1 MTPQSQLSWVIGRRG
16 LLGQS
21 VESALALNSN
31 LWHPLDPIRWL
42 RRDGGA
48 SDLRD
53 AVGQFLVAAG
63 NDPWVIAWCAGAGT
77 SSATPESL
85 QLELVALRETLNS
98 LDGATRPSGGLFFFA
113 SSAGGVYS
121 GVDAPPYDEC
131 SPLLPL
137 SHYGRAKLE
146 AESLVTEWSQ
156 RNEASALIGRI
167 ANLYGPGQN
176 ISKPQGIISQICR
189 SHLLGTPLSIYVP
202 LDTLRDYLYAPD
214 CAELIVDGMARL
226 HHECTSSGPKVVTK
240 ILASQRA
247 ITVGAVLGEIRRVFK
262 NSTHIVVAASAAP
275 AAQTR
280 DLSLRS
286 LVWPELDRRS
296 LTPFPVGIARTSA
309 DLLRRLQGADL

>member
-121 GVDAPPYDEC
+121 GVDAPPYDER

-189 SHLLGTPLSIYVP
+189 SYLLGYPLSIYVS
-202 LDTLRDYLYAPD
+202 LDTLRDYIFAPD
-214 CAELIVDGMARL
+214 CAALVADALTRL
-226 HHECTSSGPKVVTK
+226 RSESSKSGPLVVTK
-240 ILASQRA
+240 ILASQHA
-247 ITVGAVLGEIRRVFK
+247 ITIGAVLGEMRRIFK
-262 NSTHIVVAASAAP
+262 SPPHIVIAASEASSTQA
-275 AAQTR
+275 R
-280 DLSLRS
+280 DLILRS
-286 LVWPELDRRS
+286 IVWPELDRRE
-296 LTPFPVGIARTSA
+296 LTPFPVGVAITAA
-309 DLLRRLQGADL
+309 DLRRKLQDASL

>member
-1 MTPQSQLSWVIGRRG
+1 MSTKTWVIGRGG
-16 LLGQS
+16 LLGTS
-21 VESALALNSN
+21 VEAAFAGRGELFRPSEDVSWSA
-31 LWHPLDPIRWL
+31 P
-42 RRDGGA
+42 DGGA
-48 SDLRD
+48 DQLCSFTE
-53 AVGQFLVAAG
+53 QFLARVG
-63 NDPWVIAWCAGAGT
+63 EGPWSVLWCAGAGT
-77 SSATPESL
+77 VSTSSRVL
-85 QLELVALRETLNS
+85 DLEREALRAMLEVLAECS
-98 LDGATRPSGGLFFFA
+98 HSDQGVLFFA
-113 SSAGGVYS
+113 SSAGGVYA
-121 GVDAPPYDEC
+121 GADAPPYDES
-131 SPLLPL
+131 SPLRPL
-137 SHYGRAKLE
+137 TEYGRVKIDIE
-146 AESLVTEWSQ
+146 ELVASWSE
-156 RNEASALIGRI
+156 RVGTPALIGRI
-167 ANLYGPGQN
+167 ANIYGPGQN
-176 ISKPQGIISQICR
+176 IDKSQGLISQICR

-226 HHECTSSGPKVVTK
+226 RHECTSSGPKVVTK